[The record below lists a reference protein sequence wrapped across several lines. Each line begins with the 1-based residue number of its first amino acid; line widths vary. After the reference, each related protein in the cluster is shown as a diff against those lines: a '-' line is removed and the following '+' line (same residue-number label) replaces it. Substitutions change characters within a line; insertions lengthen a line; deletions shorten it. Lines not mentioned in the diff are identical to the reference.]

1 MRPGVPGELH
11 SHPPGARG
19 VARNLVGEVPA
30 PAGSRC
36 QAGSACGGR
45 VTADYRAAEALLRGT
60 ITSTLPDAGVAY
72 FVDFLRLLAGADAAS
87 WARRSRSIFAASS
100 FSRSTC
106 RRASARWAAVRG
118 SDESMIRPSGQG
130 ICEYVCPQR

>member
-72 FVDFLRLLAGADAAS
+72 FVDFLRLLAGADAATGVGALARASRPAAGALAAS

-106 RRASARWAAVRG
+106 
-118 SDESMIRPSGQG
+118 
-130 ICEYVCPQR
+130 